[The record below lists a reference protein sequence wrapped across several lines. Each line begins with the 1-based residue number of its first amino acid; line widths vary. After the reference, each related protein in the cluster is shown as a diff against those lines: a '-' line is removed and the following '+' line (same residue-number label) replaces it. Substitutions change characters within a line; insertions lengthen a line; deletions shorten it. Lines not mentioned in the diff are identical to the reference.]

1 MNCIVP
7 IVPGPA
13 GSATAVSEGAS
24 ASTSLLAATG
34 AGDVTLLVTAALLLA
49 SAGILAVL
57 VARRRRNRAQTAPG
71 RSATRHT
78 SAGATM
84 LALGVFLALGV
95 VVSPAPAQAVT
106 TASAESAPVCNVI
119 QVQDVVV
126 DGVPTARGALQVMPG
141 SAPVT
146 VRATVNNL
154 SNAAVSLFIRASAGA
169 DTPLAREVRWE
180 AVRGADTASGVLT
193 DTAGQS
199 IGTLAAGGTAEISLT
214 LALPAS
220 LGNEFQGQSVDVSV
234 FLTATP

>member
-1 MNCIVP
+1 
-7 IVPGPA
+7 
-13 GSATAVSEGAS
+13 
-24 ASTSLLAATG
+24 
-34 AGDVTLLVTAALLLA
+34 
-49 SAGILAVL
+49 
-57 VARRRRNRAQTAPG
+57 
-71 RSATRHT
+71 
-78 SAGATM
+78 M

-119 QVQDVVV
+119 QVQDVFV
-126 DGVPTARGALQVMPG
+126 DGVPTAGGALQVMPG
-141 SAPVT
+141 GEPVS

-169 DTPLAREVRWE
+169 DTPLAREVRWT

-193 DTAGQS
+193 DTAGQP
-199 IGTLAAGGTAEISLT
+199 IGTLAAGGTAEISVT
-214 LALPAS
+214 LAIPAS